1 MHKEALVEHPN
12 TEARKPFYRVLYV
25 QVLIGLM
32 LGVLTGHFWPE
43 FGAALKPLGDGF
55 VKLVKMMIAP
65 IVFCTIVSGINSISD
80 SREIGR
86 TLVKSMALFYLLT
99 VLALLTG
106 LMAVSLIQPGAGMHV
121 SVNTLDP
128 SVAAKFTKQAA
139 ASGFADFVLHIIPH
153 SFFGAFADG
162 EVLPVLLLSVVI
174 AFGLSR
180 AGDGGVVVAKAVAS
194 FSQVLFVSFGF
205 IMKLAP
211 LGAFGAMAF
220 TVGRYGIRSIGS
232 LGLLIL
238 TFYIACSVFVVVVL
252 GTLARLNGFSL
263 WKTIRYFKE
272 ELLIVLGTSSS
283 EPALPGAL
291 RKLEQL
297 GCRKGVSGL
306 VLPMGYSF
314 NLDGSAIYLTL
325 ASIFIAQACD
335 IHLSWGQIAAMLGL
349 MLLTSKGAAGVTGS
363 GFVALVA
370 TLSVMPDLPVTGVA
384 LLVGIDRFMSEARA
398 LTSMISNCV
407 AAITVSLWED
417 ACDREVLARELGQNG
432 TLKVEAGPKIGGAA
446 AVQEDKIWIST
457 TQSAA

>member
-1 MHKEALVEHPN
+1 MQKEARVGHPN
-12 TEARKPFYRVLYV
+12 IQVRKPFYRVLYV

-32 LGVLTGHFWPE
+32 LGILMGHFWPE

-80 SREIGR
+80 SREVAR

-99 VLALLTG
+99 ALALLAG
-106 LMAVSLIQPGAGMHV
+106 LIAVSWIQPGVGMHV
-121 SVNTLDP
+121 SPSTLDP
-128 SVAAKFTKQAA
+128 SVAAKFTKQAGV
-139 ASGFADFVLHIIPH
+139 SGFADFVLHIIPH

-162 EVLPVLLLSVVI
+162 EVLPVLLVSVLV

-180 AGDGGVVVAKAVAS
+180 AGDGGAVVTKAIDS
-194 FSQVLFVSFGF
+194 FSQVLFVCFGF
-205 IMKLAP
+205 VMKLAP

-220 TVGRYGIRSIGS
+220 TVGRYGVRSIGS

-238 TFYIACSVFVVVVL
+238 TFYVACSVFVIVVL

-297 GCRKGVSGL
+297 GCQKGVSGL

-370 TLSVMPDLPVTGVA
+370 TLSVMPDLPVAGVA

-407 AAITVSLWED
+407 AAITVSLWEG
-417 ACDREVLARELGQNG
+417 ACDREVLARELGQSG
-432 TLKVEAGPKIGGAA
+432 TLNVAAGSKIGGRAV
-446 AVQEDKIWIST
+446 VQEDKAWIST

>member
-80 SREIGR
+80 SREVAR

-121 SVNTLDP
+121 SVGTLDP
-128 SVAAKFTKQAA
+128 SVAAKFTKQGAA
-139 ASGFADFVLHIIPH
+139 TGFADFMLHIIPH

-180 AGDGGVVVAKAVAS
+180 AGDGGFVVAKAVAS

-263 WKTIRYFKE
+263 WKTIRYFRE

-370 TLSVMPDLPVTGVA
+370 TLSVMPDLPVAGVA

>member
-80 SREIGR
+80 SREVAR

-99 VLALLTG
+99 VLALLAG
-106 LMAVSLIQPGAGMHV
+106 LIAVSLIQPGAGMHV

-139 ASGFADFVLHIIPH
+139 ATGFADFLLHIIPL

-180 AGDGGVVVAKAVAS
+180 AGDGGVVVAKAIAS

-211 LGAFGAMAF
+211 LGAFGAIAF

-238 TFYIACSVFVVVVL
+238 TFYVACSVFVVVVL

-432 TLKVEAGPKIGGAA
+432 TLRVEAGPNIGGAA
-446 AVQEDKIWIST
+446 AVQEGKIWIST

>member
-1 MHKEALVEHPN
+1 MQKQTLVEHPN
-12 TEARKPFYRVLYV
+12 IEARKPFYRVLYV
-25 QVLIGLM
+25 QVLIGVM
-32 LGVLTGHFWPE
+32 LGILAGHLWPD

-65 IVFCTIVSGINSISD
+65 IVFCTIVSGINSVSD
-80 SREIGR
+80 SREVAR

-99 VLALLTG
+99 ALALLAG
-106 LMAVSLIQPGAGMHV
+106 LIAVSLIQPGVGMHV
-121 SVNTLDP
+121 SIDTLDP
-128 SVAAKFTKQAA
+128 SVAAKFTKQAGVT
-139 ASGFADFVLHIIPH
+139 GFADFVLHIIPH

-180 AGDGGVVVAKAVAS
+180 AGDGGVVVAKAIAS

-263 WKTIRYFKE
+263 WKTIRYFRE

-335 IHLSWGQIAAMLGL
+335 IHLSWGQVAAMLGL

-370 TLSVMPDLPVTGVA
+370 TLSVMPDLPVAGVA

-432 TLKVEAGPKIGGAA
+432 TLEVEAGAKIGGAA
-446 AVQEDKIWIST
+446 ALQEDKVWIST